1 MPLTSEFPEGVT
13 DPTPPN
19 HCTKQP
25 NQQHPPPPGTG
36 KQEEQQAAFFP
47 EQFWQLHRFPGNINN
62 YPAIWNQP
70 WAGQQKVSPRLCSIS
85 ATLCKC
91 RKYQG
96 GGTVGQS
103 PPGCRA
109 VSPSLA
115 LTSCQRPSSLDPSK
129 GCFSQPCLQCRDRA
143 APNQEL
149 LPGLSPFPGHRRA
162 FKVLKENHRQEQT
175 PHSIILH
182 FSSFY
187 SFICTAIFYRTH

>member
-1 MPLTSEFPEGVT
+1 MSSRRGLQTPLHQTIARSSQTSSTHPHQALES
-13 DPTPPN
+13 
-19 HCTKQP
+19 KRSSRQP
-25 NQQHPPPPGTG
+25 SSLSNSGNCIG
-36 KQEEQQAAFFP
+36 FQEI
-47 EQFWQLHRFPGNINN
+47 INN

-149 LPGLSPFPGHRRA
+149 LPGLSPFPGHRLA